1 MRGDLYRLRAPR
13 EARGHEQHGARF
25 AVVLQA
31 DELSALSTWIVAPT
45 STRASERSF
54 RPAIDIDGTVTRIVV
69 DQMTAVDH
77 LSCLGDFAGRLSA
90 AELIEVD
97 RATRVV
103 MGLT

>member
-1 MRGDLYRLRAPR
+1 MRGDVYRLRAPR
-13 EARGHEQHGARF
+13 EARGHEQQGARF

-54 RPAIDIDGTVTRIVV
+54 RPTIDIDGTVTRIVV

-77 LSCLGDFAGRLSA
+77 LGRLGDFTGRLSA
-90 AELIEVD
+90 AELFEVD

-103 MGLT
+103 LGLT